1 MRYLILISVLAFG
14 CAGTPKTT
22 TKLSVSSTAVSNK
35 PLSNT
40 ATFSWEVSR

>member
-1 MRYLILISVLAFG
+1 MRYLLLFSVLAFG

-35 PLSNT
+35 PVSHT
-40 ATFSWEVSR
+40 ATFSWEMSR